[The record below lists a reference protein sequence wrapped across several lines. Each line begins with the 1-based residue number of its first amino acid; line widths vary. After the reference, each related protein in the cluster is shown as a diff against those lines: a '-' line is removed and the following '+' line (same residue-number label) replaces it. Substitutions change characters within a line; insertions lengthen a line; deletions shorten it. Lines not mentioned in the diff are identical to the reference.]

1 MNPRIVAELDAL
13 QSRVCGMKRLPAE
26 TGTELDAL
34 LPAIL
39 DRAFKGEL

>member
-34 LPAIL
+34 LPVIL
-39 DRAFKGEL
+39 ARHYE